1 MHLFPISTVD
11 LVTLLVTLSLD
22 MKDVK
27 QEQKIQTGILRCLE
41 NGSESNKT
49 EEDSAMIP
57 DLPLSDINQMY
68 ELEAQLKTSSALR
81 KKMVIA
87 LEFMQC
93 ITDDTLIDFFSQR
106 DEYKMSGGVN
116 EIALINELMNKTF
129 KIAVKQNYT
138 MKKVSKNKETGKP
151 KELFINTQIYRI
163 LSSKLNTLF

>member
-49 EEDSAMIP
+49 EEDLAMIP

-93 ITDDTLIDFFSQR
+93 ITDDTLIDFFPER
-106 DEYKMSGGVN
+106 
-116 EIALINELMNKTF
+116 
-129 KIAVKQNYT
+129 
-138 MKKVSKNKETGKP
+138 
-151 KELFINTQIYRI
+151 
-163 LSSKLNTLF
+163 